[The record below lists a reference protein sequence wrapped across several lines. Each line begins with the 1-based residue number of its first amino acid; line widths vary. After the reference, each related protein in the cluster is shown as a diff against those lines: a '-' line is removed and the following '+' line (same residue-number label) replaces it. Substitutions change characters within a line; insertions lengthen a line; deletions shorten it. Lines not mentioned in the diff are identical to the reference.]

1 MKDFDFELMSL
12 IYRDD
17 EVPDQE
23 EIDEA
28 VFEEIEEELRDVQR

>member
-28 VFEEIEEELRDVQR
+28 VFEEIEEELRNVQR